1 MRQGVEFKLQVMKK
15 ILMVLIGCALLLQGS
30 AQMPE
35 PGKTKEYYYN
45 KSEELRR
52 EAWLKLIVGG
62 GMMIG
67 GALAFISSLD
77 SDSGSSSGVLAIVM
91 LGGFPVALTSVPTF
105 VKASKYEK
113 RADMMVQFKLQPPPP
128 GLPGVARQIPSVG
141 IRIQW

>member
-1 MRQGVEFKLQVMKK
+1 MA
-15 ILMVLIGCALLLQGS
+15 LIGCALLLQGS

-62 GMMIG
+62 SMMIG
-67 GALAFISSLD
+67 GFLAFASSLD
-77 SDSGSSSGVLAIVM
+77 TDSGSGSEVLGIVM

-105 VKASKYEK
+105 VKASRYEK
-113 RADMMVQFKLQPPPP
+113 RADMMVQFKLLPPPP
-128 GLPGVARQIPSVG
+128 GMQRLVQQMPSVG
-141 IRIQW
+141 ICFQW